1 MRTEREKRLKNLLIT
16 KQIIEAEI
24 KKDTKKLVFSKEIPL
39 STEPNYQDVLE
50 ALRRYIHND
59 SFRWVDLEFCFSYKL
74 KKFIEGPNV
83 KIKIFL
89 LGNKRFI
96 IDNLKEIA
104 GRIVAMREWKGEE
117 AVISFFRGPNIKD
130 LI

>member
-24 KKDTKKLVFSKEIPL
+24 KKDTKKLVFSKEISL
-39 STEPNYQDVLE
+39 SVEPNYKDVLK
-50 ALRRYIHND
+50 ALQRYMYNH

-74 KKFIEGPNV
+74 KQFIEGPNI
-83 KIKIFL
+83 KNKIFL
-89 LGNKRFI
+89 LGNRKFI
-96 IDNLKEIA
+96 FHHLEEIT

-117 AVISFFRGPNIKD
+117 AVISLFPKSNIKD